1 MRILAGA
8 TLAATVPIAGRRIG
22 IPFLAAV
29 ESVPL
34 LEEIRRL
41 LAALLGEV
49 EVEMVPQEGPV
60 ALNRLRGARS
70 RLVFLPMD
78 LRLMEGLTLLRAL
91 PPARARQ
98 VVLLVP
104 DTVEG
109 YRVAWEALCLGAR
122 DFMVTRG
129 APPQRLKGGT
139 GARLRQLAHLISADD
154 EFPTAEPLTRP
165 HTSLRPALSLATGA
179 EEPIRCGPSGT
190 EGAAPWLLLP
200 ESRHLAGLA
209 SWLRSLPLS
218 APAVV
223 RVPEGIRFLRVVREG
238 LGRLVRRPVRE
249 LSNGDRLV
257 PGHVHLWTDLE
268 VLQVCGEESF
278 VRARLSPLAGAP
290 GSWGAR
296 REMLTALLTSP
307 VSLRLALPDAD
318 LAEEEDLLAGAGRH
332 SVFRLEPGPGSAG
345 SVREPAEVWGG
356 GTPLARSMA
365 LRSEGTAVSLE
376 GAALPSQDTASSGE
390 EPSRR
395 EAA

>member
-1 MRILAGA
+1 MRVIPGMRILAGA
-8 TLAATVPIAGRRIG
+8 TLAATVPVVTRKTGV
-22 IPFLAAV
+22 PFLAAV
-29 ESVPL
+29 ESLPL

-41 LAALLGEV
+41 LGALLGEI
-49 EVEMVPQEGPV
+49 EVEMVPQEGPL
-60 ALNRLRGARS
+60 ALNRIRGARS
-70 RLVFLPMD
+70 RLIFLPMD

-139 GARLRQLAHLISADD
+139 GARLRQLAHLI
-154 EFPTAEPLTRP
+154 
-165 HTSLRPALSLATGA
+165 GA
-179 EEPIRCGPSGT
+179 EEDSPAVEPLAWPHVARRAPRDFVTEATEPIRHEVAGPKA
-190 EGAAPWLLLP
+190 AAPWLLLP

-209 SWLRSLPLS
+209 SWLRSLPPG

-223 RVPEGIRFLRVVREG
+223 RVPEGVRFLRVVREG
-238 LGRLVRRPVRE
+238 LGRLVQRPVRE
-249 LSNGDRLV
+249 LSDGDRLV

-278 VRARLSPLAGAP
+278 VRARLTPLVEAP

-296 REMLTALLTSP
+296 REVLTALLGSP
-307 VSLRLALPDAD
+307 VPLRLALPDAD
-318 LAEEEDLLAGAGRH
+318 LAEEEDLLAEIGPH
-332 SVFRLEPGPGSAG
+332 SVLRLEPGSAG
-345 SVREPAEVWGG
+345 AG
-356 GTPLARSMA
+356 
-365 LRSEGTAVSLE
+365 
-376 GAALPSQDTASSGE
+376 DTALLSEDTVSGGYE
-390 EPSRR
+390 SGRR
-395 EAA
+395 GAV

>member
-8 TLAATVPIAGRRIG
+8 TLAATVPVTARRSG
-22 IPFLAAV
+22 VPFLAAV
-29 ESVPL
+29 ESTPL

-91 PPARARQ
+91 PPTRARQ
-98 VVLLVP
+98 VILLVP

-129 APPQRLKGGT
+129 APPQRLKGGM
-139 GARLRQLAHLISADD
+139 GARLRQLAHLIGTDD
-154 EFPTAEPLTRP
+154 EFPAAETLTWP
-165 HTSLRPALSLATGA
+165 DMPLRPAPGLTTAA
-179 EEPIRCGPSGT
+179 DEPARRVAPGT

-209 SWLRSLPLS
+209 SWLRSLPLG

-223 RVPEGIRFLRVVREG
+223 RVPEGVRFLRVVREG
-238 LGRLVRRPVRE
+238 LGRLVQRPVRE
-249 LSNGDRLV
+249 LSDGDRLV

-268 VLQVCGEESF
+268 VLRVCGEESF
-278 VRARLSPLAGAP
+278 VRARLSPLAEAP

-296 REMLTALLTSP
+296 REVLTALLTSP

-318 LAEEEDLLAGAGRH
+318 LAEEEDLLAGARRH
-332 SVFRLEPGPGSAG
+332 SIFRLEPGPGPAG
-345 SVREPAEVWGG
+345 AAREPVEVLGG
-356 GTPLARSMA
+356 GAP
-365 LRSEGTAVSLE
+365 
-376 GAALPSQDTASSGE
+376 
-390 EPSRR
+390 
-395 EAA
+395 